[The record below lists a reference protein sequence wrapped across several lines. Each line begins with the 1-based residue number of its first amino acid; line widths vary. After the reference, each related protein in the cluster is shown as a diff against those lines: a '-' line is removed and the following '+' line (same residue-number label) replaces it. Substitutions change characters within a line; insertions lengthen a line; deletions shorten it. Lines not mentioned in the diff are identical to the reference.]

1 MDPTPAA
8 DLSDVTARRAAV
20 EDLAALQA
28 LWMEAGLPWEQLAGY
43 LNEFQVTVDDS
54 GLITSA
60 IGLLIEGDQ
69 ALLHTEAVHPG
80 ADADLSRAALWKRV
94 QIVARNQGVQRIWTQ
109 EDADYWRVSGF
120 SPMPPPLVER
130 VPASF
135 LKSADAWLACD
146 LMDPERAKAIV
157 NEQLAI
163 LEAER
168 LQSAEEFQR
177 KVRIFRLAAI
187 LLAFVVL
194 AACVM
199 LLYRIVQTPGLMKRL
214 LGG

>member
-1 MDPTPAA
+1 VDPTFAS
-8 DLSDVTARRAAV
+8 DLSARRAVA

-120 SPMPPPLVER
+120 SPVPPPLVER

-135 LKSADAWLACD
+135 LKTADTWLACD
-146 LMDPERAKAIV
+146 LMDPERAKVII

-168 LQSAEEFQR
+168 HLAAAEFQR
-177 KVRIFRLAAI
+177 KVRIFRIAAI

-194 AACVM
+194 CACM
-199 LLYRIVQTPGLMKRL
+199 WLLYRVVQAPGMLKRL